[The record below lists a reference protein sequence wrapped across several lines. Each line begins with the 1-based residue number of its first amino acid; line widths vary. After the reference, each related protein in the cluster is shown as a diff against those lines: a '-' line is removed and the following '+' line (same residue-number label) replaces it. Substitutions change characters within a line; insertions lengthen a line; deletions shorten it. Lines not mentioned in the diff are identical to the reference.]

1 MAFSGNEERH
11 QSKMEISLPMK
22 NVGEG
27 RMLLMEKKT
36 KQNRTNLLILV
47 NDCAILLLLVLSS
60 LFLLV
65 WEKSCFAVLVNVV
78 STLQDGGTQVSSWEA
93 SPNTRE

>member
-1 MAFSGNEERH
+1 
-11 QSKMEISLPMK
+11 MEISLPMK

-47 NDCAILLLLVLSS
+47 NDCNIVITCIVFSLPSGLGKILLCCVGECRFHSS
-60 LFLLV
+60 GWRDTGLILGS
-65 WEKSCFAVLVNVV
+65 KS
-78 STLQDGGTQVSSWEA
+78 
-93 SPNTRE
+93 

>member
-27 RMLLMEKKT
+27 RMLLMEKKKTKT
-36 KQNRTNLLILV
+36 KQICLY
-47 NDCAILLLLVLSS
+47 
-60 LFLLV
+60 
-65 WEKSCFAVLVNVV
+65 
-78 STLQDGGTQVSSWEA
+78 
-93 SPNTRE
+93 